1 MKQNLYKQGL
11 YAAMNQPDDGQ
22 VTTNP
27 YILVKRHMKGDG
39 PVDLALLN
47 GVLAFHG
54 ITVTQEE
61 LDLIKGIQPV
71 LLPYPL
77 PAGDDKVI
85 TIVGKADKVSSKVP
99 GSYLLTLLSDGRQYV
114 GGTKQMAKRV
124 RYYYNSKGL
133 GESRPIAKLMKEFG
147 PSSFSLNVYVIDYDT
162 FAHLKPVT
170 SWDNY
175 LTTLVLALEQYLI
188 LHLKPQLNGVLVVG
202 GVASAE
208 SGAAALAVAIAK
220 QMKPVYVYNVDK
232 SLLLYVCKSRADL
245 SKETGLHQV
254 TINRHLS
261 DTEGKSPLFNTYL
274 LSSIMLDSAMP
285 VLMSTSELRE
295 SLSSLRSNRMNSI
308 NASINKG
315 TSNMHPIKVTHL
327 ESSPPISGTFVSKS
341 QASKFTYSINP
352 MRAVPEKL
360 FKRTP
365 PFTHNGWLV
374 EQGLITT
381 HLLLPDSN
389 IIKV

>member
-11 YAAMNQPDDGQ
+11 YAAMKEPDNGQ

-27 YILVKRHMKGDG
+27 YILAKRHMNSDA

-47 GVLAFHG
+47 GILAFHG
-54 ITVTQEE
+54 ITITQEE

-77 PAGDDKVI
+77 PPADDEVI
-85 TIVGKADKVSSKVP
+85 TIVGKAGKLSPKVP

-133 GESRPIAKLMKEFG
+133 AESRPIAKLMKEFG
-147 PSSFSLNVYVIDYDT
+147 PSSFSLNVYIIDSGT
-162 FAHLKPVT
+162 FAHLKPGT
-170 SWDNY
+170 NWDHY

-232 SLLLYVCKSRADL
+232 SLLLYVSKSRADL
-245 SKETGLHQV
+245 SKEVGLHQV
-254 TINRHLS
+254 TINRHLNN
-261 DTEGKSPLFNTYL
+261 TEENSPLYNTYF
-274 LSSIMLDSAMP
+274 LSSIMLDTAVPAM
-285 VLMSTSELRE
+285 MSTTELRE
-295 SLSSLRSNRMNSI
+295 SLSSLRSNRMSSI
-308 NASINKG
+308 NANVNKG
-315 TSNMHPIKVTHL
+315 TSNMHPIKVTLL
-327 ESSPPISGTFVSKS
+327 ESSPLISKTFLSKS

-352 MRAVPEKL
+352 MRAVPEKV
-360 FKRTP
+360 FKRTL
-365 PFTHNGWLV
+365 PFSHNGWLV
-374 EQGLITT
+374 EQ
-381 HLLLPDSN
+381 PR
-389 IIKV
+389 